1 MTKPAAPPAATTD
14 EPVRGRTRA
23 ITSSLI
29 GTVLEWYD
37 FYIYGTATSL
47 VFGALFFP
55 SSSALAG
62 TLAAFATY
70 AIGFVLRP
78 VAGVM
83 LARWGDTIGRKNV
96 MVICLVL
103 MGVATG
109 CIGLLP
115 TYAEIGALAPILLVF
130 LRLLQSVGAGAEYGT
145 AITMSA
151 EYSTA
156 RRRGLFSSMPAF
168 GVSLGILLGT
178 GVFAALS
185 GLSKEAFLS
194 WGWRIPFIVGFALV
208 IVGLYI
214 RLRVDESPEFTALK
228 KSGSVTRHPIR
239 DLLKTHRKH
248 VVLAALARST
258 DAVGG
263 QIFNVF
269 AISYC
274 TRELG
279 MSAAPALAGVM
290 AANLLGLIVIPLAGR
305 CADRWGRRPV
315 FLTGLLLV
323 ATLGFPF
330 FWLLET
336 RNPVLVVLALV
347 LLYGI
352 GVKIALSVSGAYLA
366 EMFEPRV
373 RNSGVNLARS
383 ISDPL
388 AGFTPLIATALLAVA
403 GSYWA
408 VGAFIVGTALVS
420 AAAVFAGPETRDLQP
435 AGEADGAPEAP
446 STVRV

>member
-1 MTKPAAPPAATTD
+1 MTQPST
-14 EPVRGRTRA
+14 RGRTRA
-23 ITSSLI
+23 IASNLI

-47 VFGALFFP
+47 AFGALFFP
-55 SSSALAG
+55 TASALAG

-78 VAGVM
+78 VAGVV

-96 MVICLVL
+96 MVICLIL

-115 TYAEIGALAPILLVF
+115 TYAQVGALAPILLVL
-130 LRLLQSVGAGAEYGT
+130 LRLLQSIGAGAEYGT
-145 AITMSA
+145 AVTMSA
-151 EYSTA
+151 EYATP
-156 RRRGLFSSMPAF
+156 RQRGLLSSIPAF

-185 GLSKEAFLS
+185 GLPREAFLA
-194 WGWRIPFIVGFALV
+194 WGWRVPFLVGFALV
-208 IVGLYI
+208 VVGLYV
-214 RLRVDESPEFTALK
+214 RLRVDESPEFTELRR
-228 KSGSVTRHPIR
+228 SGTVTRSPIR
-239 DLLKTHRKH
+239 ELLTTHRGR
-248 VVLAALARST
+248 VGLAALARST

-274 TRELG
+274 TSELD
-279 MSAAPALAGVM
+279 MPAAPALTGVLI
-290 AANLLGLIVIPLAGR
+290 ANLVGLAVIPLAGR
-305 CADRWGRRPV
+305 GADRWGRRPV

-323 ATLGFPF
+323 AALGFPF
-330 FWLLET
+330 FWLLQT

-347 LLYGI
+347 LTYGI

-366 EMFEPRV
+366 EMFDPRV

-383 ISDPL
+383 ASDPL
-388 AGFTPLIATALLAVA
+388 AGFTPLIATALLAAA

-408 VGAFIVGTALVS
+408 VGVFVVGTALAS
-420 AAAVFAGPETRDLQP
+420 AAAVFASPETRS
-435 AGEADGAPEAP
+435 ADPAPERGEMSAA
-446 STVRV
+446 SESH